1 MDCMAS
7 NRRAES
13 SSEENGAEARHQ
25 AASVATTSGAALGW
39 SAPRTASP
47 LALST
52 PVAAR
57 ARVSVGATAREE
69 SNEGS
74 DHHCK
79 AWGQAPRCCCR
90 EAGCRR
96 EHQHGQPAIVQAS
109 HAAKNAKKV
118 GSYRDPSDSMD
129 DADGDDDGDYEQAR
143 DDDDDL
149 DLPEVDNPQI
159 FMPARERA
167 TLWAKKVLEQSDD
180 PNALALVPKKER
192 TKRKRSNSASSIDQW
207 QRHASPRLTKGRR
220 KNRRR

>member
-1 MDCMAS
+1 MARKLDIKPHQS
-7 NRRAES
+7 PRRA
-13 SSEENGAEARHQ
+13 
-25 AASVATTSGAALGW
+25 ALHSAGQ
-39 SAPRTASP
+39 APRTASP

-52 PVAAR
+52 PVAAVLESPSAPPR
-57 ARVSVGATAREE
+57 AKKATKEATTTAKR
-69 SNEGS
+69 GV
-74 DHHCK
+74 K
-79 AWGQAPRCCCR
+79 RPRCCCR
-90 EAGCRR
+90 EAGSRR

-109 HAAKNAKKV
+109 HAAKNGKKV

-192 TKRKRSNSASSIDQW
+192 TKRKRSNSASSIGSVANATQV
-207 QRHASPRLTKGRR
+207 QG
-220 KNRRR
+220 